1 MHRPVDEPLGV
12 RWRHVEEGE
21 ENGEEG
27 VEEEVENVDGLDDP
41 PLPVDDGAGE
51 RMKEDVRPI

>member
-1 MHRPVDEPLGV
+1 M